1 MGTSDP
7 LSEQS
12 SLNNIGV
19 FYCVIKNLKNKINTC
34 HAYVHLLCLA
44 YSQDLK
50 VYGFNP
56 VLDKFA
62 DEINKLTTRSFE
74 GEFPIIG
81 KQHVYVQLCQ
91 VSCDNLALNGIF
103 GFWNVLHGIFCPYCY
118 AKQDDIQTKFSEN
131 LFEKQTRVRYDADIA
146 DVTSPDNSR
155 V

>member
-7 LSEQS
+7 LCEQS
-12 SLNNIGV
+12 SLSNIGV
-19 FYCVIKNLKNKINTC
+19 FSCVIKNLKNKINTC

-81 KQHVYVQLCQ
+81 KQRVYVQ
-91 VSCDNLALNGIF
+91 VSCGNLALNGIF
-103 GFWNVLHGIFCPYCY
+103 FLGCFAWDFLSLSSYKTEGHTNKI
-118 AKQDDIQTKFSEN
+118 
-131 LFEKQTRVRYDADIA
+131 
-146 DVTSPDNSR
+146 
-155 V
+155 